1 MRARDLRLRI
11 SEGDYQQQ
19 IIDLARFYRWD
30 HRYHTHDSRRSAGG
44 FPDLVMVHVRNKRV
58 IFAEIK
64 AIKGELSLEQRG
76 WLWDLA
82 TAGAE
87 VYVFNPANWNLV
99 VDVLSGAHRSPAQA
113 KGGNPHGAA

>member
-1 MRARDLRLRI
+1 MRARDLRLRVT
-11 SEGDYQQQ
+11 EEDYQQQ
-19 IIDLARFYRWD
+19 ITDLARFYRWD

-64 AIKGELSLEQRG
+64 AMKGELSLEQRA

-99 VDVLSGAHRSPAQA
+99 VDVLSGAYRP
-113 KGGNPHGAA
+113 GAGERR